1 MDIGVI
7 REEGGADVQQG
18 GGRGRDLEVVEEYG
32 REQLVDQ
39 DAPVLRVIA
48 EFDNIRV
55 TVVRLQQVR
64 LGPSAHFPDMPD
76 GSERHQKEN
85 AVT

>member
-1 MDIGVI
+1 MQFTEYELTAAVT
-7 REEGGADVQQG
+7 GATK
-18 GGRGRDLEVVEEYG
+18 
-32 REQLVDQ
+32 
-39 DAPVLRVIA
+39 I
-48 EFDNIRV
+48 
-55 TVVRLQQVR
+55 VRLQQVR